1 MATAKKTIKK
11 TSAGLSAPWWVFAG
25 TLEAIFANDETVKI
39 TTPKGEDEEGIFEI
53 EISSCDAVKLAA
65 ITKVIGESRQFGN
78 ITVSI
83 VYNLKETNI
92 TADDI
97 VAAFGDT
104 GYFDKVIESQLP
116 VGSMAYVVMF
126 KDIIQVYA
134 DNTRDYYGNINTV
147 VADAITEV
155 LDHDKLSANVA
166 ICTKADKDPE

>member
-1 MATAKKTIKK
+1 MATTKKTIKK
-11 TSAGLSAPWWVFAG
+11 ISAGLSAPWWVFAG
-25 TLEAIFANDETVKI
+25 TLEANFANDETVKI
-39 TTPKGEDEEGIFEI
+39 ATPKGENEEGIFEI

-65 ITKVIGESRQFGN
+65 IKKVIGESRQYGN

-104 GYFDKVIESQLP
+104 GYYDKVVESQLP

-134 DNTRDYYGNINTV
+134 DNTRDYCGNINIV